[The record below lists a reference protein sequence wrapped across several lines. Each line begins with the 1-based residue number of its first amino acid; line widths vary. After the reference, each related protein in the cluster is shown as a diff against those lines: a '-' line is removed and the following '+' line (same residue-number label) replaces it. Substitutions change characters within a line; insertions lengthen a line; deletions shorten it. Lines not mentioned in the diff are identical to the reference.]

1 MGTVQT
7 PAFKLQHCQS
17 MNNNFGTAEVNQ
29 SSHFKVA
36 EMPENRYDY
45 TQPKTGNKSNKQL
58 NPNVLRYSWST
69 MGWRQNYWHA
79 CERRMN
85 ELFEH
90 CKYFCLQ
97 IILAWSIVILQKN
110 VVLSEKG
117 KYKLVSNFRDFL
129 QHFVF
134 KVSCEQIMFFF
145 FFFFWANNVL
155 FLFQ

>member
-1 MGTVQT
+1 
-7 PAFKLQHCQS
+7 
-17 MNNNFGTAEVNQ
+17 
-29 SSHFKVA
+29 
-36 EMPENRYDY
+36 MPENRYDY

-58 NPNVLRYSWST
+58 NPNVLRNSWST

-90 CKYFCLQ
+90 CKSFCLQ
-97 IILAWSIVILQKN
+97 IILACNIVILQKN

-134 KVSCEQIMFFF
+134 KVSCEQIMFCFCS
-145 FFFFWANNVL
+145 NNT
-155 FLFQ
+155 FLFRDILDEIFEMGKISSQAVWHWIGANMLDKLEKNVFDSYHCC